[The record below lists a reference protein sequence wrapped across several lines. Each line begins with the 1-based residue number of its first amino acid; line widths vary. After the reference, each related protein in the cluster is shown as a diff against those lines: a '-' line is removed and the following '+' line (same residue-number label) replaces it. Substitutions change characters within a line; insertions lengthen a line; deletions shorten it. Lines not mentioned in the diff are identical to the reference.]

1 MALATVV
8 LAGTALADRLRL
20 PAPLLLIAVGV
31 ALAYVPALPE
41 VHLEP
46 EVVLV
51 GLLPPLL
58 YTAAIQ
64 TSLVDFATH
73 RKPILMLSVGLVV
86 VTTVAVGAVVQWL
99 LPGLGWPAALAIGAV
114 VAPPDAVAATAI
126 ARRIGLPRVV
136 VTVLEGESL
145 LNDATALV
153 ALRSAIAAI
162 AGTVSAVQVGV
173 DFFVA
178 AAGGALVGFVV
189 FWLVASVRRHISD
202 PLLDTALSFVVPFA
216 AYLAGEEIHASGV
229 IAVVVAGLL
238 LGHKAPII
246 QSAPSRITER
256 TTWRSISFLLENAVF
271 LLIGLQ
277 ARWIIEAVGA
287 STLGVGQI
295 AGLCAAVLATVI
307 VVRLVWVSALQ
318 VPLVGR
324 GVAGAS
330 PGRTVCW
337 PGGPACGAW

>member
-73 RKPILMLSVGLVV
+73 RKPILMLSAGLVV

-178 AAGGALVGFVV
+178 AAGGA
-189 FWLVASVRRHISD
+189 RRRGGR
-202 PLLDTALSFVVPFA
+202 PLAERS
-216 AYLAGEEIHASGV
+216 AG
-229 IAVVVAGLL
+229 
-238 LGHKAPII
+238 
-246 QSAPSRITER
+246 R
-256 TTWRSISFLLENAVF
+256 
-271 LLIGLQ
+271 
-277 ARWIIEAVGA
+277 
-287 STLGVGQI
+287 
-295 AGLCAAVLATVI
+295 
-307 VVRLVWVSALQ
+307 
-318 VPLVGR
+318 VGR
-324 GVAGAS
+324 HAGRGDA
-330 PGRTVCW
+330 R
-337 PGGPACGAW
+337 GGLHHSGGHPAP